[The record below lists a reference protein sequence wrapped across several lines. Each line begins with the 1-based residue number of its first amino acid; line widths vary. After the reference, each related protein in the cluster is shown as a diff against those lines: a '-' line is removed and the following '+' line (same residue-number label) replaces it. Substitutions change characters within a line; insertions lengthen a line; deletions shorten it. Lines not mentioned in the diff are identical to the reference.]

1 MSTTV
6 NLSSTT
12 KASLLASESGEAIV
26 FLITITHADLT
37 EPARVCTAAL
47 QRVVET
53 DDELLYGVV
62 SRGET
67 FIYIPNIGITLPTDD
82 DESAPGIGLSI
93 GRFDEIV
100 DAIRSIGVDAPKV
113 NVEMVMSTSPN
124 LVEASWP
131 EFDLQKTSIEA
142 DVITGT
148 LGLDSL
154 DTEPGCPYSFTPA
167 YFPGLF

>member
-1 MSTTV
+1 MSTTI
-6 NLSSTT
+6 NLSATT
-12 KASLLASESGEAIV
+12 RASLLASESADAII

-37 EPARVCTAAL
+37 KPARVCTVGL

-53 DDELLYGVV
+53 DDELLHGVV

-67 FIYIPNIGITLPTDD
+67 YIYIPNIGITLPTDD
-82 DESAPGIGLSI
+82 DESAPGIGLTI
-93 GRFDEIV
+93 GRFDDV
-100 DAIRSIGVDAPKV
+100 VHAIRSIGVDAPKV
-113 NVEMVMSTSPN
+113 NVEMVMSTSPD

-154 DTEPGCPYSFTPA
+154 DTEPGCPYGFTPE
-167 YFPGLF
+167 YFSGLY